1 MAKKKPPLALQRF
14 IISIICLCLLSVFL
28 LVIRI
33 IASDSTRYIFLLW
46 NLILAAIPVLIAYVL
61 TQRVRQFG
69 WIKWQQIVLT
79 ILFLGFLPNSFYL
92 VTDLVHLRE
101 TYEASLIY
109 DVVLLVSFMWSGLV
123 LGYCAVYLVHIEL
136 KRRMSENQALGLAM
150 LLLLAVS
157 FAIYLGRYTRW
168 NTWDLLMQPAGLL
181 FDVSD
186 RFINPA
192 VHSDTY
198 STTGIIFLLLASL
211 YFVIYETTQLVR
223 RT

>member
-1 MAKKKPPLALQRF
+1 M
-14 IISIICLCLLSVFL
+14 
-28 LVIRI
+28 RI

-46 NLILAAIPVLIAYVL
+46 NLILAATPVLIAYVL

-69 WIKWQQIVLT
+69 WLKWQQVTLT
-79 ILFLGFLPNSFYL
+79 ILFLVFLPNSFYL

-109 DVVLLVSFMWSGLV
+109 DVVLLASFMWSGLV
-123 LGYCAVYLVHIEL
+123 LGYCGVYMVHSEL
-136 KRRMSENQALGLAM
+136 KRRLSENQALGLAM
-150 LLLLAVS
+150 LILFAVS

-168 NTWDLLMQPAGLL
+168 NTWDLVMQPAGLL

-198 STTGIIFLLLASL
+198 VTTGIIFLLLASL
-211 YFVIYETTQLVR
+211 YFVIYEASQLVR

>member
-1 MAKKKPPLALQRF
+1 MAKKKPPLAPQRF
-14 IISIICLCLLSVFL
+14 IVSVFCLCLLSVFL
-28 LVIRI
+28 LVMRI

-46 NLILAAIPVLIAYVL
+46 NLILAATPVLIAYVL

-69 WIKWQQIVLT
+69 WLKWQQVTLT
-79 ILFLGFLPNSFYL
+79 ILFLVFLPNSFYL

-109 DVVLLVSFMWSGLV
+109 DVVLLASFMWSGLV
-123 LGYCAVYLVHIEL
+123 LGYCGVYMVHSEL
-136 KRRMSENQALGLAM
+136 KRRLSENQALGLAM
-150 LLLLAVS
+150 LILFAVS

-168 NTWDLLMQPAGLL
+168 NTWDLVMQPAGLL

-198 STTGIIFLLLASL
+198 VTTGIIFLLLASL
-211 YFVIYETTQLVR
+211 YFVIYEASQLVR